1 MRERL
6 AVLTMAVAMGLGA
19 AAAAAAQARGA
30 VGVTMGYPAAI
41 GVLWQATDGL
51 ALRPDVSITWTSSES
66 VNTVTL
72 FPGTPP
78 VSTTSTVD
86 AVNTGVGLSALVTL
100 HRADRFRVYLVPRVA
115 YVRSTVDLDA
125 GLVGG
130 AAVDTTSNGWLASG
144 GVGAQVAVHDHVAI
158 FGEAGG
164 QYSRQRGTSSLTT
177 SRSED
182 TTRAAGLRSAV
193 GVVVY
198 F

>member
-1 MRERL
+1 MRGRV
-6 AVLTMAVAMGLGA
+6 AVVRMAVALGLGA
-19 AAAAAAQARGA
+19 ALPATAQERGA

-41 GVLWQATDGL
+41 GVVWQATDAL

-66 VNTVTL
+66 VNTVSL
-72 FPGTPP
+72 FPGATP

-125 GLVGG
+125 GLAG
-130 AAVDTTSNGWLASG
+130 AAVDTTTNGWLASG
-144 GVGAQVAVHDHVAI
+144 GVGAQVAVHDHLAI

-164 QYSRQRGTSSLTT
+164 QYSWQRGTSSLTT
-177 SRSED
+177 SRSQD

-193 GVVVY
+193 GVILY

>member
-1 MRERL
+1 MRGRV
-6 AVLTMAVAMGLGA
+6 AVVRMAVALGLGA
-19 AAAAAAQARGA
+19 ALPATAQERGA

-41 GVLWQATDGL
+41 GVVWQATDAL
-51 ALRPDVSITWTSSES
+51 ALRPDVSFTWTSSES
-66 VNTVTL
+66 VNTVSL
-72 FPGTPP
+72 FPGTTP

-86 AVNTGVGLSALVTL
+86 AVNTGAGLSALVTL

-125 GLVGG
+125 GLAG
-130 AAVDTTSNGWLASG
+130 AAVDTTTNGWLASG
-144 GVGAQVAVHDHVAI
+144 GVGAQVAVHDHLAI

-164 QYSRQRGTSSLTT
+164 QYSWQRGTSSLTT

-193 GVVVY
+193 GVILY

>member
-1 MRERL
+1 MRGRVA
-6 AVLTMAVAMGLGA
+6 AVGMAVALGLGA
-19 AAAAAAQARGA
+19 ALPATAQERGA

-41 GVLWQATDGL
+41 GVVWQATDAL

-66 VNTVTL
+66 VNTVSL
-72 FPGTPP
+72 FAGATP

-86 AVNTGVGLSALVTL
+86 AVNTGVGLSALVTV

-125 GLVGG
+125 GLAG
-130 AAVDTTSNGWLASG
+130 AAVDTTTNGWLASG
-144 GVGAQVAVHDHVAI
+144 GVGAQVAVHDHLAI

-164 QYSRQRGTSSLTT
+164 QYSWQRGTSSLTT

-193 GVVVY
+193 GVIVY